1 MKVFYVVGKVLSGT
15 LSCTQIGL
23 VWVNKVLYFKVR
35 PVYNVGQGLLW
46 ICSLEVMSLNL
57 AVVVSSLKL
66 LIDG

>member
-1 MKVFYVVGKVLSGT
+1 MLSGK
-15 LSCTQIGL
+15 LSVTRTGL

-57 AVVVSSLKL
+57 AVVVSSL
-66 LIDG
+66 